1 MTSKTPY
8 VFRNSAR
15 AASGGVALVIAVIAF
30 LFFRGGGFGD
40 GANEAGDGDD
50 TGAVINTDA
59 RPGKSVAA
67 TQDSEAAT
75 GQQDSS
81 SKGSNQDNATGG
93 LTDDEKTALTDDVLG
108 IMIDEYSYFMVI
120 PGEDTI
126 YRPTE
131 LDRLVQLAQ
140 QATGDSNGIK
150 VRILRRETSRTKAEV
165 DLKNALA
172 EGGIGEDAV
181 YMPKDLLAE

>member
-1 MTSKTPY
+1 MTSKTPN

-40 GANEAGDGDD
+40 GANDAGDGDGQ
-50 TGAVINTDA
+50 GAVINTDA
-59 RPGKSVAA
+59 EPGNSLA
-67 TQDSEAAT
+67 TTQGPATAT
-75 GQQDSS
+75 GEQNSS
-81 SKGSNQDNATGG
+81 GKQSSADNAAGG
-93 LTDDEKTALTDDVLG
+93 LTDDEKTALSDDVLG
-108 IMIDEYSYFMVI
+108 IMIDEYNYFMVI

-131 LDRLVQLAQ
+131 LNRLVQLAQ
-140 QATGDSNGIK
+140 KATGDSNGIK

-181 YMPKDLLAE
+181 YMPKDLLTE